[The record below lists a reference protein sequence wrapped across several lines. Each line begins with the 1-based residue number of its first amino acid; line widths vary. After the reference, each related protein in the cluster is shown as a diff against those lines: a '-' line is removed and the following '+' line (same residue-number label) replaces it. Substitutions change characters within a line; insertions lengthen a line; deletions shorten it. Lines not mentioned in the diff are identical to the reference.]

1 MLLNTIKSPTDL
13 KKLSI
18 EQLTSLA
25 EEIRSEVVSTVSAN
39 GGHLASNLGVVE
51 LAIALHYL
59 YDCPNDQI
67 VWDVAHQSYIHKLLT
82 GRRDRFRTLRQYG
95 GISGFTK
102 RSESEYDSFGAGHAS
117 TSISAALGLAKARD
131 LLGLQKHVIAVIG
144 DGALTGGLSFE
155 GLNNAG
161 AQKRDLLVIL
171 NDNSMSIAKNV
182 GAMSKYLTNILTDQS
197 YNKLRADIW
206 RFIGRLKRAEKIR
219 STVSHFESQLK
230 GLLVPGIIFE
240 RLGFRYFG
248 PIDGH
253 DLPLLVK
260 TLGQIKELPGPRL
273 LHIITQKG
281 KGYELAEKDATRFHG
296 ISAFNKVTGKTND
309 SSKLPS
315 YTSVFGKK
323 ITELAEVD
331 PKLIAI
337 TAAMAPGTG
346 LTEFSRRFPERF
358 FDVGIAEQHAVCFA
372 AGMAAGG
379 VRPVC
384 AIYSTFLQRAYDQ
397 IIHDV
402 ALQKLPVI
410 FCIDRGGLVGEDG
423 PTHHGAFDLSYLRA
437 VPNMTLA
444 APADGDELE
453 RMLEYAA
460 ENRFGPVAIRY
471 PRGSI
476 PYPIG
481 TNTRP
486 FEWGRWEVLTGGADL
501 AIIATGSMV
510 APCAKVAER
519 LSEEGIGA
527 SLINGRFIKPL
538 DEEAL
543 GEIAERF
550 DRIVTVEE
558 NSLNGGFGSAVLE
571 YLDGIGFKG
580 RILRL
585 GIPDRFIQ
593 HGARSFLLKEVGLDE
608 AGIYRSVCGII
619 KSKRSLLRV
628 FQLRRNGKRPATQ
641 EPTADHVPEQVP
653 ARDEQILSAE
663 KPNPDSE

>member
-1 MLLNTIKSPTDL
+1 MLLNSIKTPADL

-18 EQLTSLA
+18 DQLISLA
-25 EEIRSEVVSTVSAN
+25 EEIRAEVITTVSAN

-51 LAIALHYL
+51 LTLALHYL
-59 YDCPNDQI
+59 YDCPGDQI

-102 RSESEYDSFGAGHAS
+102 RSESDFDSFGAGHAS
-117 TSISAALGLAKARD
+117 TSISAALGLANARD
-131 LLGLQKHVIAVIG
+131 VLGMRKHVIAVIG

-182 GAMSKYLTNILTDQS
+182 GAMSRYLTNILTDQS
-197 YNKLRADIW
+197 YNKLRDDIW

-219 STVSHFESQLK
+219 ATVSHFESQLK

-281 KGYELAEKDATRFHG
+281 KGYEPAEKDATRFHG
-296 ISAFNKVTGKTND
+296 ISAFNKITGKTNA
-309 SSKLPS
+309 SSSLPS

-323 ITELAEVD
+323 VVELAEIE
-331 PKLIAI
+331 PKLITI

-346 LTEFSRRFPERF
+346 LTEFARRFPDRF

-384 AIYSTFLQRAYDQ
+384 AIYSTFLQRAFDQ

-410 FCIDRGGLVGEDG
+410 FCIDRAGLVGEDG
-423 PTHHGAFDLSYLRA
+423 PTHHGAFDLSYLRSI
-437 VPNMTLA
+437 PNVTIA
-444 APADGDELE
+444 APSDGDELE
-453 RMLEYAA
+453 RMLEHAVG
-460 ENRFGPVAIRY
+460 NKIGPVAIRY
-471 PRGSI
+471 PRGAV
-476 PYPIG
+476 PYPLG
-481 TNTRP
+481 DSDRP
-486 FEWGRWEVLTGGADL
+486 FEWGRWDVVTPGTDL
-501 AIIATGSMV
+501 ALIATGSMV
-510 APCAKVAER
+510 APCRNVVDR
-519 LSEEGIGA
+519 LAAEGIGA
-527 SLINGRFIKPL
+527 SLVNGRFVKPL
-538 DEEAL
+538 DVEAL
-543 GEIAERF
+543 MEIAERF

-558 NSLNGGFGSAVLE
+558 NSLNGGFGSAILD
-571 YLDGIGFKG
+571 YLDAVGYRGK
-580 RILRL
+580 ILRL
-585 GIPDRFIQ
+585 GIPDRFIP
-593 HGARSFLLKEVGLDE
+593 HGSRSVLLREVGLDE
-608 AGIYRSVCGII
+608 DSIHRSVCGII

-628 FQLRRNGKRPATQ
+628 FQLRRNGKRAEPAEQ
-641 EPTADHVPEQVP
+641 EP
-653 ARDEQILSAE
+653 SAE
-663 KPNPDSE
+663 QTTEPVNAKEPESE

>member
-1 MLLNTIKSPTDL
+1 MLLNSIKSPADL
-13 KKLSI
+13 KHLDI
-18 EQLTSLA
+18 EQLKSLA
-25 EEIRSEVVSTVSAN
+25 DEVRAEVISTVSAT

-51 LAIALHYL
+51 LTLALHFL

-102 RSESEYDSFGAGHAS
+102 RSESEFDAFGAGHAS
-117 TSISAALGLAKARD
+117 TSISSALGLAKARD
-131 LLGLQKHVIAVIG
+131 VLGLKNHIIAVIG

-197 YNKLRADIW
+197 YNKLRDDIW

-219 STVSHFESQLK
+219 ATVSHFESQLK
-230 GLLVPGIIFE
+230 GLLVPGVIFE

-253 DLPLLVK
+253 DLQLLVK

-281 KGYELAEKDATRFHG
+281 KGYELAERDATKFHG
-296 ISAFNKVTGKTND
+296 ISAFNKLTGKTNR
-309 SSKLPS
+309 SSPLPS

-323 ITELAEVD
+323 VTELADVE
-331 PKLIAI
+331 PRLIAI

-346 LTEFSRRFPERF
+346 LTEFARRFPDRF

-384 AIYSTFLQRAYDQ
+384 AIYSTFLQRAFDQ

-402 ALQKLPVI
+402 ALQKMPVI
-410 FCIDRGGLVGEDG
+410 FCIDRAGLVGEDG
-423 PTHHGAFDLSYLRA
+423 PTHHGAFDLSYMRT
-437 VPNMTLA
+437 VPNMTVA
-444 APADGDELE
+444 APSDGDELE
-453 RMLEYAA
+453 RMLEYASA
-460 ENRFGPVAIRY
+460 NKIGPVAIRY
-471 PRGSI
+471 PRGAV
-476 PYPIG
+476 PYPLG
-481 TNTRP
+481 TNDRP
-486 FEWGRWEVLTGGADL
+486 FEWGRWDVVTPGADL
-501 AIIATGSMV
+501 AVIATGSMV
-510 APCAKVAER
+510 APCRKVVER
-519 LSEEGIGA
+519 LSDEGIGA
-527 SLINGRFIKPL
+527 SLVNGRFVKPL
-538 DEEAL
+538 DTEAL
-543 GEIAERF
+543 MEIAERF
-550 DRIVTVEE
+550 DRVVTVEE
-558 NSLNGGFGSAVLE
+558 NSLNGGFGSGVLD
-571 YLDGIGFKG
+571 YLDSIGYRGK
-580 RILRL
+580 ILRL

-593 HGARSFLLKEVGLDE
+593 HGERSVLLREVGLDE
-608 AGIYRSVCGII
+608 DGIYRSVCGII

-628 FQLRRNGKRPATQ
+628 FQLRRNGKRSEPSERQPAP
-641 EPTADHVPEQVP
+641 ETA
-653 ARDEQILSAE
+653 AE
-663 KPNPDSE
+663 VAQAKKPDSE